1 MRKRFDESIAGRW
14 LRLADDFQRLAENFP
29 AGEARMIAE
38 KRAGQLRAGANL
50 RQSLLPRAAHTS
62 RTAPLHRTGR
72 ANHRFGVD
80 LPTLP
85 SPAAVS
91 ASS

>member
-1 MRKRFDESIAGRW
+1 MCKRFDESIAGHW

-50 RQSLLPRAAHTS
+50 RRSLLPRAARTS
-62 RTAPLHRTGR
+62 RKVPLRLTGR
-72 ANHRFGVD
+72 ANHRFDAD
-80 LPTLP
+80 LPALP
-85 SPAAVS
+85 STAAVS